1 MKTETYYQNA
11 SEVRKNWS
19 VTLDSVVYERPV
31 FINRTRDQV
40 AMVNTDLL
48 LRLLAY
54 CKYHVISEK
63 EDDGSVTCYV
73 EELQLVENAPEKEEC
88 INKVV
93 AAMKDYAVDYYS
105 QFSYW
110 SSAPNRVSHVPYV
123 IKLLISSDD
132 MIREDIICQDGK
144 N

>member
-19 VTLDSVVYERPV
+19 VTLDSVVYERPA
-31 FINRTRDQV
+31 FIKRTRDQV

-105 QFSYW
+105 RFSYW
-110 SSAPNRVSHVPYV
+110 
-123 IKLLISSDD
+123 
-132 MIREDIICQDGK
+132 
-144 N
+144 